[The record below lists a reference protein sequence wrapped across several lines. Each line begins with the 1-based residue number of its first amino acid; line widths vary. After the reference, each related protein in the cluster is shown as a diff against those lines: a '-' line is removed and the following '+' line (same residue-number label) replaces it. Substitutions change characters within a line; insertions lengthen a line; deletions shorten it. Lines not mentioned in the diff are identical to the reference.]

1 MIRMD
6 SDHCRTVT
14 ESINGE
20 RPVDERTFASLAVLT
35 ERLQQLKNSDPAFDS
50 IAFSPAVRSLLNR
63 KSPIAVGV

>member
-14 ESINGE
+14 ESISSE

-35 ERLQQLKNSDPAFDS
+35 ERLQRLKNSDPAFDS
-50 IAFSPAVRSLLNR
+50 ITFSPAVRRLLNR
-63 KSPIAVGV
+63 KSAVAVGV